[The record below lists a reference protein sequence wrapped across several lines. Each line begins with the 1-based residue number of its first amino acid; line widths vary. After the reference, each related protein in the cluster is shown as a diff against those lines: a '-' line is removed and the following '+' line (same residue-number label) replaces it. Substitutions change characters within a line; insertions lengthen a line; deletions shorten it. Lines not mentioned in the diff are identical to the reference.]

1 MGLDMYLV
9 RKEGFYV
16 GNPKAP
22 EHTKL
27 VEALGNLVDA
37 DKGSISITVDQE
49 KMYWRKANAI
59 HQWFVD
65 NIQDGEDDC
74 KEYHVTYQ
82 DLARLKDACDQ
93 VIADPDL
100 AEELL
105 PTASG
110 FFFGNTEYDEHYIED
125 LKYTSFHIDEILK
138 SVSWEILKDSNSE
151 VLNSNYYYQ
160 SCW

>member
-9 RKEGFYV
+9 EKQSFFI

-93 VIADPDL
+93 VIANPDL

-105 PTASG
+105 PTTSG
-110 FFFGNTEYDEHYIED
+110 FFFGSTKYDNDYIGD
-125 LKYTSFHIDEILK
+125 LEYTSFHINKILE
-138 SVSWEILKDSNSE
+138 SVSWEILKDPDSE
-151 VLNSNYYYQ
+151 VPDSSYYYQ
-160 SCW
+160 SSW